1 MENNDFTVT
10 IMVPVSA
17 TYDAADG
24 FGDFV
29 NYRERSLGVIGAT
42 SAAQAI
48 ELVSHL
54 CPKEFKSSLKAVL
67 VA

>member
-29 NYRERSLGVIGAT
+29 NYKERTQGVVGAVSST
-42 SAAQAI
+42 HAI
-48 ELVSHL
+48 ALMEFMV
-54 CPKEFKSSLKAVL
+54 PAEFKSTMQAVL

>member
-24 FGDFV
+24 FGDYV
-29 NYRERSLGVIGAT
+29 NYRERSLGVIGAK
-42 SAAQAI
+42 SAQEAI
-48 ELVSHL
+48 DLVSHL
-54 CPKEFKSSLKAVL
+54 CPKEFKSSLKAAL

>member
-24 FGDFV
+24 FGDYV
-29 NYRERSLGVIGAT
+29 NYRERSIGIVGAS
-42 SAAQAI
+42 SASQAI
-48 ELVSHL
+48 ELTSHL
-54 CPKEFKSSLKAVL
+54 CPQEFKTSMKAVL
-67 VA
+67 IA

>member
-1 MENNDFTVT
+1 MENNDYTVT

-24 FGDFV
+24 FGDYV
-29 NYRERSLGVIGAT
+29 NYRERTLGVIGAT
-42 SAAQAI
+42 SFTHAI
-48 ELVSHL
+48 ALMEFMV
-54 CPKEFKSSLKAVL
+54 PAEFKSSLKAVL